1 MRFNLNTFF
10 IPAFIEKNA
19 WSGLEENFA
28 QLKRNLQLA
37 TQPAPLATGAR
48 GGAGG
53 GVSDDQETGGMLQPK
68 MSLPA
73 LSVSGSSSSASALK
87 HTRRHT
93 TQQSHHPHARLRRHG
108 RVASIGKDGELIAL
122 SNGGLLQKDTHP
134 SAMGASGKVGV
145 GGDAAQVALRSTSL
159 ASGGGRGRHSTAVKM
174 SASSSQAFS
183 SVASSS
189 SSSPTNYSS
198 SISILT
204 VIFISLVLLLCTN
217 GFLFSKIWALERLA
231 DQLAASASTSA
242 SSSCLGGGSNSLTDL
257 RVLTYVFCISKIDQ
271 QR

>member
-1 MRFNLNTFF
+1 MRFNLNTLF

-122 SNGGLLQKDTHP
+122 SNGGLLQKDTHS

-174 SASSSQAFS
+174 NASSSQGFS

-189 SSSPTNYSS
+189 SPTNSSSS

-231 DQLAASASTSA
+231 DQLAASASTSP
-242 SSSCLGGGSNSLTDL
+242 SSSCPGGGGGSNSLTDL
-257 RVLTYVFCISKIDQ
+257 RVLTYVCRTSKN
-271 QR
+271 